1 MIKLVFFDLDGTL
14 APVGLPCP
22 RRCAAA
28 LRKIR
33 ASGVRLAVCS
43 GKPVAYLNGF
53 ARQIGIP
60 DLVLCGENGLT
71 FQLGVDLPPAVSG
84 ILGVRKSDLSALGTV
99 AKGFKAE
106 FGDKCWYQPNE
117 YSFTPFPRKAEY
129 FAPMR
134 EYLRAA
140 LKNTSLIIYEHP
152 DCFDILP
159 RGVDKGEA
167 LLNVCRLL
175 GVNAD
180 ECAAV
185 GDHINDHPMFAAA
198 GRSIGIKLED
208 ASRADINTR
217 SLNEALD
224 LIIKEI
230 KNNG

>member
-84 ILGVRKSDLSALGTV
+84 LLSVKESDIASLDTV
-99 AKGFKAE
+99 AKGFKAQ
-106 FGDKCWYQPNE
+106 FGAMCWYQPNE
-117 YSFTPFPRKAEY
+117 YAFTPFPRKAEY
-129 FAPMR
+129 FGPMR
-134 EYLRAA
+134 EYLHSV
-140 LKNTSLIIYEHP
+140 LKNTSLLIYEHP

-185 GDHINDHPMFAAA
+185 GDHINDHPMFASA
-198 GRSIGIKLED
+198 GYSIGIKLSD
-208 ASRADINTR
+208 ASHADINTR
-217 SLNEALD
+217 SLCEALD
-224 LIIKEI
+224 IIIKEI
-230 KNNG
+230 NKNG